1 MRILFI
7 NPNTSESFT
16 RGIEVSTAKYKAAD
30 TEVVA
35 MNPTSGPA
43 TIESIY
49 EEMVGAAAALQVL
62 MENLDDFDGFV
73 IACYG
78 NEGLVQAAREA
89 TDKPVIGI
97 TEASYYMACM
107 LGRKFSVVTTGD
119 RWESLLWDSVKLHGL
134 ETRCASMRPTSINT
148 SELEESGDDVVK
160 FHLMKEAR
168 VALEQDGAEVI
179 LLGCAGLTG
188 FDKVMQAE
196 LGVPVIDGV
205 VAALK
210 LMEGLIGYGVGT
222 SKYKAY
228 LPLDPV
234 ELKNMAP
241 VFYKAYPKKFGE

>member
-16 RGIEVSTAKYKAAD
+16 RGIEVSLAEYKAAD

-35 MNPTSGPA
+35 LNPTTGPA
-43 TIESIY
+43 TIEGIY
-49 EEMVGAAAALQVL
+49 EEMLGAAAALQVL
-62 MENLDDFDGFV
+62 MENLDDYDGFV

-89 TDKPVIGI
+89 TGKPVIGI

-148 SELEESGDDVVK
+148 SELEESGDEVVK

-168 VALEQDGAEVI
+168 LALEQDGADVI

-205 VAALK
+205 AAALK
-210 LMEGLIGYGVGT
+210 FMEALIGYGVGT

-228 LPLDPV
+228 MPLDPV
-234 ELKNMAP
+234 ELKNMP
-241 VFYKAYPKKFGE
+241 QVFYRAYPKK

>member
-16 RGIEVSTAKYKAAD
+16 HGIEISTEKYKSAD
-30 TEVVA
+30 TKVVA
-35 MNPTSGPA
+35 LNPSTGPA

-49 EEMVGAAAALQVL
+49 EEMLGGAAALQVF
-62 MENLDDFDGFV
+62 MENIDEFDGF
-73 IACYG
+73 IMACYG
-78 NEGLVQAAREA
+78 NESLVQAAREA

-107 LGRKFSVVTTGD
+107 VGRKFSVVTTGD

-134 ETRCASMRPTSINT
+134 EARCASIRPTSVNT
-148 SELEESGDDVVK
+148 SELEESGDEAIK
-160 FHLMKEAR
+160 AHLMREAR
-168 VALEQDGAEVI
+168 IALEQDGADVI

-188 FDKVMQAE
+188 FDKLMQAE
-196 LGVPVIDGV
+196 LGIPVIDGV

-210 LMEGLIGYGVGT
+210 LMEGLIGYGMNT

-234 ELKNMAP
+234 ELKNMPP
-241 VFYKAYPKKFGE
+241 VFNKAYKK

>member
-7 NPNTSESFT
+7 NPNTTESFT
-16 RGIEVSTAKYKAAD
+16 KGIIVSVAKYKAQD

-35 MNPTSGPA
+35 LNPSTGPA

-49 EEMVGAAAALQVL
+49 DEMLSGAASLQVFL
-62 MENLDDFDGFV
+62 ENLDQFDGFV
-73 IACYG
+73 FACYG

-89 TDKPVIGI
+89 TEKPVLGI
-97 TEASYYMACM
+97 TEASYQMACM

-134 ETRCASMRPTSINT
+134 ETRCASIRPTSINT
-148 SELEESGDDVVK
+148 SELEESGDDAVK
-160 FHLMKEAR
+160 AYLMKEAR
-168 VALEQDGAEVI
+168 IALEQDGADVI

-210 LMEGLIGYGVGT
+210 FMEALVGYGMTT

-228 LPLDPV
+228 LPLDEV
-234 ELKNMAP
+234 ELKNMP
-241 VFYKAYPKKFGE
+241 SVFNKAYPKS

>member
-7 NPNTSESFT
+7 NPNTSASFT
-16 RGIEVSTAKYKAAD
+16 RGIEVSTEKYKSSD

-35 MNPTSGPA
+35 LNPTSGPA
-43 TIESIY
+43 TIESIF
-49 EEMVGAAAALQVL
+49 EEMVGGAAALQVL
-62 MENLDDFDGFV
+62 LENIDDFDGFI

-78 NEGLVQAAREA
+78 NESLVQAAREI
-89 TDKPVIGI
+89 TSKPVIGI
-97 TEASYYMACM
+97 TEASYHMACM

-134 ETRCASMRPTSINT
+134 ESRCASMRPTSINT

-168 VALEQDGAEVI
+168 IALEQDGADVI

-188 FDKVMQAE
+188 FDKVMEAE
-196 LGVPVIDGV
+196 LKVPVIDGV

-210 LMEGLIGYGVGT
+210 LMEALIGYGMNT
-222 SKYKAY
+222 SKHKAY
-228 LPLDPV
+228 LPLDFV
-234 ELKNMAP
+234 EIKNMPSIFANA
-241 VFYKAYPKKFGE
+241 YKK

>member
-7 NPNTSESFT
+7 NPNTSEAFT
-16 RGIEVSTAKYKAAD
+16 RGIEVSVAEYKAAD

-35 MNPTSGPA
+35 LNPTTGPA
-43 TIESIY
+43 TIEGIY
-49 EEMVGAAAALQVL
+49 EEMLGAAAALQVFV
-62 MENLDDFDGFV
+62 ENLDKFDGFV
-73 IACYG
+73 FACYG

-160 FHLMKEAR
+160 FYLMKEAH
-168 VALEQDGAEVI
+168 VALEQDGADVI

-205 VAALK
+205 AAALK
-210 LMEGLIGYGVGT
+210 FMEALIGYGVGT

-228 LPLDPV
+228 MPLDPV
-234 ELKNMAP
+234 ELKNMP
-241 VFYKAYPKKFGE
+241 QVFYRAYPKK

>member
-1 MRILFI
+1 MKILFI

-16 RGIEVSTAKYKAAD
+16 RGIEISTEKYKSAN
-30 TEVVA
+30 TEIVA
-35 MNPTSGPA
+35 MNPSTGPA

-49 EEMVGAAAALQVL
+49 EEMLGGAAALQVF
-62 MENLDDFDGFV
+62 MENIDDFDGV
-73 IACYG
+73 VMACYG
-78 NEGLVQAAREA
+78 NESLVQAAREA

-134 ETRCASMRPTSINT
+134 ETRCASMRPTSVNT
-148 SELEESGDDVVK
+148 SELEESGDEVVK
-160 FHLMKEAR
+160 AHLMREAR
-168 VALEQDGAEVI
+168 IALEQDGADVI

-210 LMEGLIGYGVGT
+210 LMEGLIGYGMNT
-222 SKYKAY
+222 SKHKAY

-234 ELKNMAP
+234 ELKKMPP
-241 VFYKAYPKKFGE
+241 VFYKAYRK